1 MPKSPKKVLRLLG
14 LSETGGY
21 TMNRFLILVSF
32 LLLISAIPL
41 RANTTTDPNI
51 GMDDPP
57 CDIELGCP
65 VPNPTPISGALGTS
79 FTFNA
84 DGSGGGI
91 TFFRVDPSGPGFS
104 TLDIETPVGYVPD
117 SVNCTSST
125 APTGTPPF
133 NSCTVRNLDGVTD
146 IYFSNIVLLT
156 ALLTTTDPG
165 LPAGDEFA
173 INLNLNALTCNPFN
187 TDCSSTGDQGWGAGE
202 AFTAFPNVPKPINPL
217 IPEPSTGSLLALGVL
232 GLLAAKNKKKFGE
245 VLRSL

>member
-1 MPKSPKKVLRLLG
+1 
-14 LSETGGY
+14 
-21 TMNRFLILVSF
+21 MNRFLILVSF

-41 RANTTTDPNI
+41 RANTTTDPVI

-57 CDIELGCP
+57 CFEGCP
-65 VPNPTPISGALGTS
+65 IPNFIPVSGALGTS

-133 NSCTVRNLDGVTD
+133 NNCLVRNLNGVTD

-173 INLNLNALTCNPFN
+173 VNLNDITCNPF
-187 TDCSSTGDQGWGAGE
+187 TSTSCDTSGAGGWGVGE
-202 AFTAFPNVPKPINPL
+202 AFTAFPNVPEPIKPL

>member
-1 MPKSPKKVLRLLG
+1 
-14 LSETGGY
+14 
-21 TMNRFLILVSF
+21 MNRFLILVSF

-91 TFFRVDPSGPGFS
+91 SFFEVNPSGPGFS

-117 SVNCTSST
+117 SVNCTITSST
-125 APTGTPPF
+125 SAF
-133 NSCTVRNLDGVTD
+133 NNCTVRNLDGVTD

-173 INLNLNALTCNPFN
+173 INLNDITCNPF
-187 TDCSSTGDQGWGAGE
+187 TSTSCDTSGAGGWGVGE
-202 AFTAFPNVPKPINPL
+202 AFTAFPNVPLPTSPL

-232 GLLAAKNKKKFGE
+232 GLLAQ
-245 VLRSL
+245 LRRSLVKSSDPCKGK